1 MEKQNATKGYVFCD
15 FVFKTASSSASG
27 GDVDVLK
34 RERRP
39 SQMLNVL
46 LATWKKF
53 ISRKEMGVP

>member
-1 MEKQNATKGYVFCD
+1 MEKQIASKRYIFCD

-27 GDVDVLK
+27 GDVDVSK

-46 LATWKKF
+46 LAT
-53 ISRKEMGVP
+53 